1 MLSDAGRALLV
12 VGIRC
17 GGEHLLYVERQRGG
31 WHVDAVLEQQLAHCD
46 GQVFIV
52 QYHARVGLKGV
63 RSEMRRC
70 ISGSRCSLLNLIISA
85 DLSVLSVMVSLLPWV
100 MVLSPADAVVAEAR
114 HVHGSVRLQIR
125 RNDGLGGAHLERR
138 PACRRNTKYE
148 REPP

>member
-1 MLSDAGRALLV
+1 VLSDAGRALLV

-17 GGEHLLYVERQRGG
+17 GGEHLLHVERQRGG

-63 RSEMRRC
+63 VRSEMRRC

-85 DLSVLSVMVSLLPWV
+85 DLSVLSVMVLSLRW
-100 MVLSPADAVVAEAR
+100 
-114 HVHGSVRLQIR
+114 
-125 RNDGLGGAHLERR
+125 LG
-138 PACRRNTKYE
+138 
-148 REPP
+148 